1 MSFEPIKK
9 QRVAEQVANAIRE
22 AILSGR
28 YNPGDPLPSEREL
41 ASTFGVNRSGV
52 REALHRLEAWDLIEI
67 RQGGATLV
75 RDFLVTASTQ
85 LLPFLVAPGGTPDLR
100 ILRDLQAMR
109 VMLMG
114 WMAREAARAPDAE
127 ELAALREIVT
137 DLERTDVDAEWLR
150 GRDFDFFDQ
159 LVAMIG
165 NRVLALVMNAIRQ
178 VYLQHPELFVEI
190 HEPGRFDPIHHQ
202 RLLAALEARD
212 VVSAGRAMEE
222 YAAVAEALL
231 GVDHSSQ
238 QSPGAKTA

>member
-1 MSFEPIKK
+1 MTFEPIKK
-9 QRVAEQVANAIRE
+9 QRVPEQVADAIRE

-28 YNPGDPLPSEREL
+28 YRPGDPLPSERDL

-75 RDFLVTASTQ
+75 RDFLVTASMQ
-85 LLPFLVAPGGTPDLR
+85 LLPFLVAPGGTPDLA

-114 WMAREAARAPDAE
+114 WMARQAAAAPTPDG
-127 ELAALREIVT
+127 LAALCAIVT

-150 GRDFDFFDQ
+150 RRDFDFFDQ
-159 LVAMIG
+159 LVAMID

-178 VYLQHPELFVEI
+178 VYLQHPELFVDI
-190 HEPGRFDPIHHQ
+190 HQPGRFDPGHHR
-202 RLLAALEARD
+202 RLVEALESGDAAAA
-212 VVSAGRAMEE
+212 SRAMEE
-222 YAAVAEALL
+222 YAGSAESLI
-231 GVDHSSQ
+231 SQ
-238 QSPGAKTA
+238 